1 MPDSEDD
8 GKRPTYFELLTIA
21 RGLGYHRLV
30 DIDKTKD
37 PPLFTCGEVCTQAEL
52 PADAVILRLGPDPN
66 VQEE

>member
-21 RGLGYHRLV
+21 RGLEYHRLV
-30 DIDKTKD
+30 A
-37 PPLFTCGEVCTQAEL
+37 LFTCGEVCTQAEL